1 MRAERNARVTGR
13 AWSRDTRQD
22 GNADDARGAGNS
34 RQRRY
39 ERGDVTGPERS
50 PRRSLMTARSPDE
63 PHRVVTPL
71 ELLFDLTFV
80 AAISQVVSELAHG
93 ISGGHVMSTL
103 GPFAMCFFAVWWAWM
118 NFTWFASAYD
128 CDDVTYRLTTFV
140 QMAGVLVLA
149 GGVGRAFEGDFAS
162 VTVGYII
169 MRSGLVA
176 GWLRAAR
183 AHPSGRST
191 AIRYATGLVVCQ
203 ALWTA
208 RLALPEGYG
217 VVAFTVLV
225 ALELSV
231 PAWAERAGG
240 TTWHPVHIAER
251 FGLFTIILLGE
262 TVIAATSAVRVVID
276 ETVTTDVVVISM
288 AGMALLA
295 TMWWLYFADPAGPS
309 LRVRRTRSFVWGYGH
324 FVLFAALA
332 ALGAGLEVAVS
343 SVAGHDSLDARVA
356 VATVAVPVVLYLG
369 ALRVVHDPEV
379 LPHVVAPGPLVVS
392 VLVAG
397 TATMSADRV
406 GVGVALTVVAA
417 AVAGLLVSVL
427 AGAGPESDTA

>member
-1 MRAERNARVTGR
+1 
-13 AWSRDTRQD
+13 
-22 GNADDARGAGNS
+22 
-34 RQRRY
+34 
-39 ERGDVTGPERS
+39 
-50 PRRSLMTARSPDE
+50 MTARSSDE
-63 PHRVVTPL
+63 AHRAVTPL

-93 ISGGHVMSTL
+93 ISGGHVVSTL

-128 CDDVTYRLTTFV
+128 CDDVSYRLATFV

-149 GGVGRAFEGDFAS
+149 AGVGRAFEGDFAA
-162 VTVGYII
+162 VTVGYVI
-169 MRSGLVA
+169 MRTGLVA

-191 AIRYATGLVVCQ
+191 ALRYAAGLVACQ

-208 RLALPEGYG
+208 RLALPEQYG
-217 VVAFTVLV
+217 VVAFVVLV
-225 ALELSV
+225 VLELSV
-231 PAWAERAGG
+231 PAWAERTGG
-240 TTWHPVHIAER
+240 TTWHPAHIAER
-251 FGLFTIILLGE
+251 YGLFTIILLGE

-276 ETVTTDVVVISM
+276 EAVTTDVLVISM

-309 LRVRRTRSFVWGYGH
+309 LQVRRARSFVWGYGH
-324 FVLFAALA
+324 FVLFGALA

-343 SVAGHDSLDARVA
+343 SAAGHDSLDARLT

-369 ALRVVHDPEV
+369 ALRVVHDPVV
-379 LPHVVAPGPLVVS
+379 LPHVVAPGPLVVA
-392 VLVAG
+392 VLVAI
-397 TATMSADRV
+397 TATVAADRV
-406 GVGVALTVVAA
+406 GVGVALTLVATAVV
-417 AVAGLLVSVL
+417 GLLVSVL
-427 AGAGPESDTA
+427 TAGRPQSDTA